1 MAASLRIFVVEN
13 NDDTRFMLQLL
24 LERLGHEVLSAATM
38 GAALEALTEPRFD
51 VLISDIGLPDGTGWQ
66 LLASLPAEQ
75 RPALALAMSGF
86 ASDAD
91 RERSLAA
98 GFHRHLVKPLDLDL
112 LLALLEE
119 GEARREAGSG

>member
-24 LERLGHEVLSAATM
+24 LERLGHEVLSATSVE
-38 GAALEALTEPRFD
+38 AAHEILREHRFD

-66 LLASLPAEQ
+66 LLAALPPEH
-75 RPALALAMSGF
+75 RPAVALAMSGF
-86 ASDAD
+86 ASDVD

-98 GFHRHLVKPLDLDL
+98 GFQRHLVKPLELDL

-119 GEARREAGSG
+119 ADARRELNPR